1 METERLDC
9 KWCGS
14 ARSIEHG
21 ICQVCLMEYP
31 LDTKIIQ
38 LPLERSGSSS
48 RSRRVRQTID
58 LTDSEVAEKV

>member
-1 METERLDC
+1 
-9 KWCGS
+9 
-14 ARSIEHG
+14 
-21 ICQVCLMEYP
+21 MEYP